1 MNRPSRF
8 VLAAASLLS
17 PLPAFADDDMKAL
30 RAEIAQM
37 KQAYEQRIASLENRL
52 QEAEKKPAPAAVAPA
67 AVAPAVV
74 APAAVAASTGQVGA
88 GSGFNPQISLILDG
102 VYYRDN
108 RKGAGPE
115 MLEHID
121 GINHSHEGHAHG
133 ALERGF
139 NLRETELAFS
149 ATVSPHFDAA
159 AMLAISEH
167 GDVELEE
174 AYFDTRSLPYGL
186 KIRGGKFLSGIGY
199 LNAQHPHQWD
209 FVDQNLPYRTLL
221 GDHGLNDTGLRLT
234 WLPQT
239 GNWYTQLGVEFLQGK
254 EQTFATGGEE
264 TPTGRADGAALAAT
278 TAGALGAT
286 KSGPRL
292 TTLFAKFG
300 PDLGNNHALQF
311 GGWYAHSSQLQEV
324 HDHTEENPASQVHAL
339 EGKGKAWG
347 LDAVYKY
354 DAGRYGGQG
363 NFKLVG
369 EYLRLNKNL
378 KIAFHENGTL
388 VGQKRDFTQ
397 DGVVVQGTYGFLP
410 HWQAGV
416 RYDVTGLTNKLDGPD
431 GNIWDK
437 NKSDRWT
444 FALTRQIDHFSL
456 LRLQASR
463 ANLWVE
469 GAKDP
474 VNQIFLQYQHSL
486 GAHGAHSF

>member
-1 MNRPSRF
+1 MNHLPLWT
-8 VLAAASLLS
+8 LAAAGVLTS
-17 PLPAFADDDMKAL
+17 LPAAADDDLKAL

-37 KQAYEQRIASLENRL
+37 KQAYEQRIAALESRL
-52 QEAEKKPAPAAVAPA
+52 QEAEKKPAPAAA
-67 AVAPAVV
+67 
-74 APAAVAASTGQVGA
+74 AASSDQVGS

-121 GINHSHEGHAHG
+121 GINHGHDHEGHAHG
-133 ALERGF
+133 GLERGF

-221 GDHGLNDTGLRLT
+221 GDHGLNDTGLRFS
-234 WLPQT
+234 WLPRT
-239 GNWYTQLGVEFLQGK
+239 GNWYTHLGVEFLQGR

-292 TTLFAKFG
+292 TTVYAKFG
-300 PDLGNNHALQF
+300 PDLGKNHALQF
-311 GGWYAHSSQLQEV
+311 GGWLARSNQLQEV
-324 HDHTEENPASQVHAL
+324 HDHTEESPASMVHAL
-339 EGKGKAWG
+339 DGKGKAWG

-354 DAGRYGGQG
+354 EAGGYGGQG
-363 NFKLVG
+363 NAKLVA
-369 EYLRLNKNL
+369 EYLRLNKDL
-378 KIAFHENGTL
+378 RVAFHENGAL

-416 RYDVTGLTNKLDGPD
+416 RYDVTGLTNQLDGPA
-431 GNIWDK
+431 GKLWDK

-469 GAKDP
+469 GAKEN